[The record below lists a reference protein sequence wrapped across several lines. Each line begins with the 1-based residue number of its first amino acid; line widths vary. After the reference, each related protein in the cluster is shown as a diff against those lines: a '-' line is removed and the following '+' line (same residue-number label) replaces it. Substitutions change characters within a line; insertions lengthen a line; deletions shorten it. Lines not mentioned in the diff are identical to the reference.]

1 MQILETS
8 AVFAWSTL
16 EKCSAMSAVSARST
30 LEKCSAV
37 FALSTLDLEKERGA
51 LPTGALP
58 TGALPRRAIRT
69 FPMFLMCARTCV
81 GSLAEPSMGDGEDLA
96 DVLHVVNVNDDV
108 PS

>member
-58 TGALPRRAIRT
+58 RRAIRT